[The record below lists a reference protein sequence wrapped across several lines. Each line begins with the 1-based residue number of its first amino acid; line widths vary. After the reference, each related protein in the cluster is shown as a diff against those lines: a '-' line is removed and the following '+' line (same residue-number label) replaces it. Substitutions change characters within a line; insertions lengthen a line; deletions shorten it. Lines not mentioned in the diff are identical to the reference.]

1 MPFDPALPRTGTR
14 ATSAEMRSQLT
25 SLKALIDAIPAG
37 PPGPQGAVGPAGPA
51 GQNGQDGGPGPQGD
65 QGPQGPEGRYVSGV
79 EDNGS
84 GQAIIQMSD
93 GNTYGPFT
101 VASGPQGQQGEQGP
115 QGSDGPQGNQGEQ
128 GSQGPEGRYV
138 SGVEDSGMGQA
149 IIRMSD
155 GSTYGPF
162 TVASGP
168 AGDQGPQG
176 EQGPQG
182 DVSASDME
190 NAINNALGGT
200 SNNSNSVAQL
210 EMTVS
215 DPPTQSE
222 MQTIANK
229 LDELIAA
236 LRR

>member
-25 SLKALIDAIPAG
+25 SLKALIDAIPVG
-37 PPGPQGAVGPAGPA
+37 PPGPQGAVGPSGPA
-51 GQNGQDGGPGPQGD
+51 GQQGTA
-65 QGPQGPEGRYVSGV
+65 GV
-79 EDNGS
+79 
-84 GQAIIQMSD
+84 
-93 GNTYGPFT
+93 P
-101 VASGPQGQQGEQGP
+101 
-115 QGSDGPQGNQGEQ
+115 
-128 GSQGPEGRYV
+128 
-138 SGVEDSGMGQA
+138 
-149 IIRMSD
+149 
-155 GSTYGPF
+155 
-162 TVASGP
+162 
-168 AGDQGPQG
+168 GPQG

-200 SNNSNSVAQL
+200 SNNSNSVAQV